1 MDDQNKNLI
10 LATVLSCVVL
20 VVWLYIFPPS
30 SQVENF
36 SNNDNGIENTLNSG
50 SNLEGVSTP
59 TIEIS
64 KEESRELALE
74 KSERITIE
82 TKRLRGSISLNGGRI
97 DDLQLLDYNVR
108 LNDESEKVT
117 LLSPAGAPNAY
128 FTMYG
133 WAPAGSLNFDE
144 VPGASTKWN
153 VDGNSILTESTP
165 ISLTWDNKAGLT
177 FRRDI
182 SIDKDYLF
190 SITQTVENNS
200 SKIVRMRPYGIIARK
215 GEPDMRGF
223 FILHEGIV
231 RFQDGELDELDY
243 SDLEDFEFSVNERA
257 SVEEKNVK
265 TSGWIGFTDH
275 YWMTTL
281 APRQGASFQTAAKY
295 SAERDTYQTEFR
307 YPVVDIQPATSYSVE
322 TNLFAGAKEWA
333 AINSYE
339 KSHNIEKFV
348 DSIDWGW
355 FFFLTKPIFRVLFW
369 LNSIIGNMGWSIVGL
384 TLIIKTIL
392 FPLAYK
398 SHVSMARMKELQ
410 PEMEKIKERAGDDR
424 ASLQKEM
431 MKLYKEKKVNPA
443 AGCLPI
449 LLQIPIFFSL
459 YKVIFV
465 TLALRHEPWF
475 GWIKDLSAPD
485 PTSWLNL
492 FGLLPWGTPD
502 PFSIFALLSIGVF
515 PILMGVTMWLQQKL
529 NPAPTDATQAMIFAW
544 MPWIFMFMLGSF
556 ASGLVIYWV
565 ANNTITFIQQYTIM
579 RTQGVKPDVLGNIF
593 ANLKFVKKK
602 ENK

>member
-36 SNNDNGIENTLNSG
+36 SNNDAGTENTLNSG
-50 SNLEGVSTP
+50 SNLDSVSTP

-82 TKRLRGSISLNGGRI
+82 TKRLSGSISLNGGRI

-133 WAPAGSLNFDE
+133 WAPAGSLDFDE

-190 SITQTVENNS
+190 SIKQTVENNS
-200 SKIVRMRPYGIIARK
+200 DKIVRMRPYGIIARK

-243 SDLEDFEFSVNERA
+243 SDLEDFEFSGNERA
-257 SVEEKNVK
+257 NVEEKNVK

-281 APRQGASFQTAAKY
+281 APKQGASFQTAAKY

-449 LLQIPIFFSL
+449 
-459 YKVIFV
+459 
-465 TLALRHEPWF
+465 
-475 GWIKDLSAPD
+475 
-485 PTSWLNL
+485 
-492 FGLLPWGTPD
+492 
-502 PFSIFALLSIGVF
+502 
-515 PILMGVTMWLQQKL
+515 
-529 NPAPTDATQAMIFAW
+529 
-544 MPWIFMFMLGSF
+544 
-556 ASGLVIYWV
+556 
-565 ANNTITFIQQYTIM
+565 
-579 RTQGVKPDVLGNIF
+579 
-593 ANLKFVKKK
+593 
-602 ENK
+602 

>member
-36 SNNDNGIENTLNSG
+36 SNNDAGTENTLNSG
-50 SNLEGVSTP
+50 SNLDSVSTP

-82 TKRLRGSISLNGGRI
+82 TKRLSGSISLNGGRI

-133 WAPAGSLNFDE
+133 WAPAGSLDFDE

-190 SITQTVENNS
+190 SIKQTVENNS
-200 SKIVRMRPYGIIARK
+200 DKIVRMRPYGIIARK

-243 SDLEDFEFSVNERA
+243 SDLEDFEFSGNERA
-257 SVEEKNVK
+257 NVEEKNVK

-281 APRQGASFQTAAKY
+281 APKQGASFQTAAKY

-424 ASLQKEM
+424 ALLQKEM

-579 RTQGVKPDVLGNIF
+579 RTQGVKPDVLGNIL
-593 ANLKFVKKK
+593 ANLKFVNKK

>member
-36 SNNDNGIENTLNSG
+36 SNNDAGTENTLNSG
-50 SNLEGVSTP
+50 SNLDSVSTP

-82 TKRLRGSISLNGGRI
+82 TKRLSGSISLNGGRI

-190 SITQTVENNS
+190 SIKQTVENNS
-200 SKIVRMRPYGIIARK
+200 DKIVRMRPYGIIARK

-243 SDLEDFEFSVNERA
+243 SDLEDFEFSGNERA
-257 SVEEKNVK
+257 NVEEKNVK

-281 APRQGASFQTAAKY
+281 APKQGASFQTAAKY

-459 YKVIFV
+459 YNVIFV

>member
-36 SNNDNGIENTLNSG
+36 SNNDAGTENTLNSG
-50 SNLEGVSTP
+50 SNLESVSTP

-82 TKRLRGSISLNGGRI
+82 TKRLSGSISLNGGRI

-133 WAPAGSLNFDE
+133 WAPAGSLDFDE

-190 SITQTVENNS
+190 SIKQTVENNS
-200 SKIVRMRPYGIIARK
+200 DKIVRMRPYGIIARK

-243 SDLEDFEFSVNERA
+243 SDLEDFEFSGNERA
-257 SVEEKNVK
+257 NVEEKNVK

-281 APRQGASFQTAAKY
+281 APKQGASFQTAAKY

>member
-36 SNNDNGIENTLNSG
+36 SNNDAGTENTLNSG
-50 SNLEGVSTP
+50 SNLDSVSTP

-74 KSERITIE
+74 KSERITIDTE
-82 TKRLRGSISLNGGRI
+82 RLSGSISLNGGRI

-133 WAPAGSLNFDE
+133 WAPAGSLDFDE

-153 VDGNSILTESTP
+153 VDGNYILTESTP

-190 SITQTVENNS
+190 SIKQTVENNS
-200 SKIVRMRPYGIIARK
+200 DKIVRMRPYGIIARK

-243 SDLEDFEFSVNERA
+243 SDLEDFEFSVSERA
-257 SVEEKNVK
+257 NVEEKNVK

-281 APRQGASFQTAAKY
+281 APKQGASFQTAAKY

-515 PILMGVTMWLQQKL
+515 PILMGVTMWIQQKL